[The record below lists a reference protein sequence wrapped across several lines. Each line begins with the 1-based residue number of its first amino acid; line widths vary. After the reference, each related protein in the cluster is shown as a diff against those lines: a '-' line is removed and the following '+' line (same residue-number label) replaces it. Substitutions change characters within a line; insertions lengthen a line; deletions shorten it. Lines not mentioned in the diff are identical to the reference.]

1 MQQKN
6 RQTNWIFLSTG
17 IFACLLLRLVPFRA
31 PNVEPI
37 LATQMPFTKAYGTFV
52 GFFFGVS
59 SIVLYDIITGTIG
72 VWTLITATAYG
83 LVGIFTARFFQKR
96 SMSRK
101 NVISFAI
108 IGTLFYD
115 AFTGLSIG
123 PLFFHQSLIIAF
135 VGQIPFTALHLAGN
149 IMFSLLVSPALYGFL
164 MQHQRL
170 KQGVSE
176 VSLSPKPVTI

>member
-1 MQQKN
+1 MDLLIN
-6 RQTNWIFLSTG
+6 RHFCLSPSSPCPVSGSKCWADPCNPNAFRKSVWDFCRIFLWRFKYRSVRHCNWHYWSMDSHHRNC
-17 IFACLLLRLVPFRA
+17 IW
-31 PNVEPI
+31 
-37 LATQMPFTKAYGTFV
+37 
-52 GFFFGVS
+52 VS
-59 SIVLYDIITGTIG
+59 
-72 VWTLITATAYG
+72 WN
-83 LVGIFTARFFQKR
+83 FTARFFQKR

-149 IMFSLLVSPALYGFL
+149 IMFSLLISPALYGFL
-164 MQHQRL
+164 MQHQRV